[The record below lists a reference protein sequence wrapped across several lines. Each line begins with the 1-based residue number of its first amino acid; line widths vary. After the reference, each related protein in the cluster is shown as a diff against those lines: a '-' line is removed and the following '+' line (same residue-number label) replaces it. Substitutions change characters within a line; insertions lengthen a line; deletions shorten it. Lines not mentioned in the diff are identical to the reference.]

1 MVVFKLNRKML
12 HESNNERW
20 FFIFF
25 ILLLVLKSIENNH
38 ICESLLVPCCR
49 DWTCNPVSCLTQISP
64 RWRFLSKFSV
74 GFFFFKA
81 EHSGVWSEIP
91 APLWNVVFIFF
102 SDGTASKPAANSN
115 GDEAETRFHSC
126 SQQPTEL
133 FVCRLFFVS
142 LKQKTSFFD
151 SFWRRTSLLFV
162 GDSFIEVCVFRK

>member
-1 MVVFKLNRKML
+1 MCIQSKSVYDSSVELKEFAWMVVFKLNRKML

-74 GFFFFKA
+74 GFFFLRLSILV
-81 EHSGVWSEIP
+81 SGQRFLLLSEMLFLFFSRMVRPPNLLPTATAMRLKHVFIP
-91 APLWNVVFIFF
+91 ALSSRLSCLFVVFF
-102 SDGTASKPAANSN
+102 S
-115 GDEAETRFHSC
+115 
-126 SQQPTEL
+126 
-133 FVCRLFFVS
+133 S
-142 LKQKTSFFD
+142 L
-151 SFWRRTSLLFV
+151 
-162 GDSFIEVCVFRK
+162 